1 MNKLAVLEGLLFIVG
16 DDGLTLNQMMD
27 ILEISNDEARDLLN
41 SLKEKYEQETS
52 GIRIHFLGNTFK
64 LTTKKEHKEYF
75 QKLIENEDSNVLSQA
90 ALETLAIVAYNQPIT
105 RAEVNEIRGV
115 DSGQMIRKLV
125 AKGLM
130 KETGR
135 SDQVGRPILYATTSE
150 FLDYFGLSTIEDLPK
165 IEEFT
170 QEEKEDE
177 ETDLYHSKYQET
189 DYDVEVLE
197 DKVNE

>member
-1 MNKLAVLEGLLFIVG
+1 MNKLAVLEGLLFLVG
-16 DDGLTLNQMMD
+16 DDGLTLNQMVD
-27 ILEISNDEARDLLN
+27 ILEITNEEAKELLN
-41 SLKEKYEQETS
+41 TLKERYDQETS

-64 LTTKKEHKEYF
+64 LTTKKEHKEYY

-105 RAEVNEIRGV
+105 RNDINEIRGV

-125 AKGLM
+125 AKGLL

-150 FLDYFGLSTIEDLPK
+150 FLDYFGLSTIEDLPT
-165 IEEFT
+165 IEEF
-170 QEEKEDE
+170 KVEDE
-177 ETDLYHSKYQET
+177 DNETDLYQSRYKE
-189 DYDVEVLE
+189 DIEELE
-197 DKVNE
+197 EVNE